1 MDSGGPT
8 ARAWPN
14 WTYPLYEYQMIEFLN
29 KTGCN
34 NGEDEKKTFKCLRD
48 VDAETIRNAR

>member
-14 WTYPLYEYQMIEFLN
+14 WTYPLYENQTVEFLN
-29 KTGCN
+29 RTGCN
-34 NGEDEKKTFKCLRD
+34 VGQDEKKVFDCLRG